1 MNRLL
6 SASLLVLVPALAAA
20 APRTFDVT
28 VHAGKYD
35 RQNDPVTVIVTLPA
49 DLAKGPVHLDDSTGQ
64 PIPCQL
70 TDLSLLARPAKV
82 PEGQVQRE
90 VHFILPALKAGEMA
104 HYKLTVGGT
113 QSRTEAGFRVVDKT
127 GAYSEILFKDR
138 PILRYMCQPIDES
151 SKEKREL
158 TYKVYHH
165 VYDPAGT
172 RIVTKGPGGLY
183 THHRGLFYAFNKV
196 IYGDGKQCD
205 IWHCPV
211 ASQQHEK
218 ILATETGP
226 VLARQRVQ
234 IGWHGVAKEVF
245 AREERELTVYNVPG
259 GTLIEFASLLRTENG
274 PIKLDGD
281 PQHAGFQFRAANEV
295 AGKESAKQT
304 YYLRPDGKGEMGA
317 TRNWDPKTREGPV
330 NLPWDAMSFVLG
342 GKRYTVAYLNSPQ
355 NPKESR
361 FSERDYGRFGCYFE
375 YDLTAEHP
383 LVVNYRIWLQ
393 DGEMTGDQV
402 AALYEAF
409 AHPPRIIVK
418 K

>member
-6 SASLLVLVPALAAA
+6 SASLVMLVPALAAA
-20 APRTFDVT
+20 APQTFDVT
-28 VHAGKYD
+28 VQAGKYD
-35 RQNDPVTVIVTLPA
+35 RQNDPVTVVVALPT
-49 DLAKGPVHLDDSTGQ
+49 DLAKGPVQLSDSTGKD
-64 PIPCQL
+64 ILCQL
-70 TDLSLLARPAKV
+70 TDLSLLARPGKV
-82 PEGQVQRE
+82 PEGQLQRE

-113 QSRTEAGFRVVDKT
+113 QTRTEAGFRVVDKP
-127 GAYSEILFKDR
+127 GEFSEILFKDR

-196 IYGDGKQCD
+196 TYGNGKQCD

-259 GTLIEFASLLRTENG
+259 GTLIEFASLLRTQNG

-281 PQHAGFQFRAANEV
+281 PQHAGFHFRADNEV
-295 AGKESAKQT
+295 NTKSKNQT
-304 YYLRPDGKGEMGA
+304 VYIRPDGVGKPGE
-317 TRNWDPKTREGPV
+317 TRNWPAQKNHVD
-330 NLPWDAMSFVLG
+330 LPWDAMSFVLDD
-342 GKRYTVAYLNSPQ
+342 KRFTTAYLDKPS
-355 NPKESR
+355 NPKEAR
-361 FSERDYGRFGCYFE
+361 FSERDYGRFGSYFVYE
-375 YDLTAEHP
+375 VTKDKP
-383 LVVNYRIWLQ
+383 LRVDYRIWLQ
-393 DGEMTGDQV
+393 EGMMQPEQV
-402 AALYEAF
+402 EALSREFVDPVVA
-409 AHPPRIIVK
+409 IVK
-418 K
+418 